1 MLTRTDARVLLLTV
15 IAVTAC
21 ARGDADTPPAP
32 GAGRAGAAPAGGR
45 SQRSVTLGADDVALV
60 RRLSVEDGVPIT
72 GTLRP
77 IQTIAVRSRLEGDLT
92 AVYVREG
99 EPVRA
104 GQVLAVFESLD
115 QQGGEQSARADQ
127 VAAQGELSTAE
138 WNLEQTRELHRVGAV
153 PERDLRAAQQAVA
166 TARARKT
173 AADARLRSMRLGVRD
188 TRVLAPASATVQT
201 RHVEPGEHVGRG
213 AQLFTL
219 VRNDVLELAAA
230 VPERRA
236 SSITIGQRVRFEAGG
251 RQFEGRVSRFSPTI
265 DPSTRA
271 LTVYIQVPNANSQL
285 KGGTFASGTVV
296 SRTIG
301 DALTVPIPA
310 IRQGTTGSSFVYRI
324 AGDVVEQTPVTL
336 GVVNESAGVAQVL
349 SGVAEGDRVIVG
361 NVGTIG
367 RGMRVQIIGGDA
379 PPPAAAGT
387 RPPGPMPRPR

>member
-1 MLTRTDARVLLLTV
+1 M
-15 IAVTAC
+15 AVAGC
-21 ARGDADTPPAP
+21 SRGDGEPAQAAGVQRAP
-32 GAGRAGAAPAGGR
+32 GAAAGGR
-45 SQRSVTLGADDVALV
+45 PQRAVTLGATDVALA
-60 RRLSVEDGVPIT
+60 RRAAIEEGIPIT

-77 IQTIAVRSRLEGDLT
+77 IQTIEVRSRLEGALT

-104 GQVLAVFESLD
+104 RQVLAVFESLD
-115 QQGGEQSARADQ
+115 QQGSEQSARADQ

-153 PERDLRAAQQAVA
+153 PELDLRAAQQAVA
-166 TARARKT
+166 TARAQKA

-201 RHVEPGEHVGRG
+201 RHVEPGEHVSRG
-213 AQLFTL
+213 AQLLTL

-271 LTVYIQVPNANSQL
+271 LTVYIQVPNANAQL
-285 KGGTFASGTVV
+285 KGGTFATGTVV
-296 SRTIG
+296 SRTIA

-310 IRQGTTGSSFVYRI
+310 VRQSASGSTFVYKI
-324 AGDVVEQTPVTL
+324 AGGVVEQPEVTL
-336 GVVNESAGVAQVL
+336 GVVNEAAGLAQVL
-349 SGVAEGDRVIVG
+349 TGLAEGDRVIVG

-367 RGMRVQIIGGDA
+367 RGMRVDIIGGDA
-379 PPPAAAGT
+379 APAAGRTPA
-387 RPPGPMPRPR
+387 PLPRPR

>member
-1 MLTRTDARVLLLTV
+1 MRALVLALV
-15 IAVTAC
+15 AVAAC
-21 ARGDADTPPAP
+21 SRGDADTPRTAAAAQAAP
-32 GAGRAGAAPAGGR
+32 GAPGGR
-45 SQRSVTLGADDVALV
+45 PQRTVTLGAVDVAEA
-60 RRLSVEDGVPIT
+60 RKTSVEEGVPIT

-77 IQTIAVRSRLEGDLT
+77 IQTIEVRSRLEGDLT
-92 AVYVREG
+92 AVYVRDG
-99 EPVRA
+99 EAVRA

-127 VAAQGELSTAE
+127 VAAAGELATAQ
-138 WNLEQTRELHRVGAV
+138 WNLEQTRELHRVGAI

-166 TARARKT
+166 TAQARKT

-188 TRVLAPASATVQT
+188 TRVLAPTSATVQT
-201 RHVEPGEHVGRG
+201 RHVEPGEHVPRG

-236 SSITIGQRVRFEAGG
+236 SSITVGQRVRFDAGG

-271 LTVYIQVPNANSQL
+271 LTVYIQVPNANAQL

-296 SRTIG
+296 ARTIA

-310 IRQGTTGSSFVYRI
+310 IRQSATGGSFVYRV
-324 AGDVVEQTPVTL
+324 AGGVIEQPEITV
-336 GVVNESAGVAQVL
+336 GVVNESAGLAQVL
-349 SGVAEGDRVIVG
+349 SGLAEGDRVIVG
-361 NVGTIG
+361 NVGTVG
-367 RGMRVQIIGGDA
+367 RGMRVEIIGGDA
-379 PPPAAAGT
+379 PPGQAGAAPQTA
-387 RPPGPMPRPR
+387 PRPR

>member
-1 MLTRTDARVLLLTV
+1 MRLRTDVRPLVLAFV
-15 IAVTAC
+15 AIAAC
-21 ARGDADTPPAP
+21 SRSDADTPAAAQTP
-32 GAGRAGAAPAGGR
+32 GAPAGAR
-45 SQRSVTLGADDVALV
+45 AQRSVTLGAEDVALV
-60 RRLSVEDGVPIT
+60 RTASVEDGVPIT

-77 IQTIAVRSRLEGDLT
+77 IQTIDVRSRLEGDLT
-92 AVYVREG
+92 AVYVLEG
-99 EPVRA
+99 ESVRT

-153 PERDLRAAQQAVA
+153 PERDLRAAQQAVT
-166 TARARKT
+166 TARARKA

-188 TRVLAPASATVQT
+188 TRVLAPTSASVLT
-201 RHVEPGEHVGRG
+201 RHVEPGEHVARG

-236 SSITIGQRVRFEAGG
+236 SSITVGQLVRFDAGG
-251 RQFEGRVSRFSPTI
+251 RQFEGRVARFSPTI

-271 LTVYIQVPNANSQL
+271 LTVYIRVPNAGGQL

-296 SRTIG
+296 SRTIAG
-301 DALTVPIPA
+301 ALIVPIPA
-310 IRQGTTGSSFVYRI
+310 IRQLASGESFVYKI
-324 AGDVVEQTPVTL
+324 AGGVVEQPVVTV
-336 GVVNESAGVAQVL
+336 GVVNENAGVAQVL
-349 SGVAEGDRVIVG
+349 TGLAAGDRVIVG

-367 RGMRVQIIGGDA
+367 RGMAVEVIGGDSTAAQAVA
-379 PPPAAAGT
+379 PAQPA
-387 RPPGPMPRPR
+387 PRPR

>member
-1 MLTRTDARVLLLTV
+1 MRPLVLAFV
-15 IAVTAC
+15 AVAAC
-21 ARGDADTPPAP
+21 SRGEADTPA
-32 GAGRAGAAPAGGR
+32 AGAGAAPAGAPAGGR
-45 SQRSVTLGADDVALV
+45 PQRAVTLGPTDIATA
-60 RRLSVEDGVPIT
+60 RNTSVEEGVPIT

-77 IQTIAVRSRLEGDLT
+77 IQTIDVRSRLEGDLT
-92 AVYVREG
+92 AVYAREG
-99 EPVRA
+99 ESVRT

-138 WNLEQTRELHRVGAV
+138 WNLEQTRELHRLGAV
-153 PERDLRAAQQAVA
+153 PERDLRAAQQAVT
-166 TARARKT
+166 TARARKA

-188 TRVLAPASATVQT
+188 TRVLAPSSATVQT
-201 RHVEPGEHVGRG
+201 RHVEPGEHVARG

-236 SSITIGQRVRFEAGG
+236 SSISVGQRVRFEAGG

-271 LTVYIQVPNANSQL
+271 LTVYVQVPNGNALL

-296 SRTIG
+296 SRTIS

-310 IRQGTTGSSFVYRI
+310 VRQAASGESFVYKI
-324 AGDVVEQTPVTL
+324 AGGVIEQPTVTV
-336 GVVNESAGVAQVL
+336 GVINEATGLAQIL
-349 SGVAEGDRVIVG
+349 SGLAAGDRVIVG
-361 NVGTIG
+361 NVGTVG
-367 RGMRVQIIGGDA
+367 RGMRVEIIGGDA
-379 PPPAAAGT
+379 PAATGAATQPA
-387 RPPGPMPRPR
+387 PRPR

>member
-1 MLTRTDARVLLLTV
+1 MRLLALACV
-15 IAVTAC
+15 AVAAC
-21 ARGDADTPPAP
+21 SRGEADTPA
-32 GAGRAGAAPAGGR
+32 AGAGAAPAGAPAGGR
-45 SQRSVTLGADDVALV
+45 AQRAVTLGPTDIATA
-60 RRLSVEDGVPIT
+60 RNTSVEEGVPIT

-77 IQTIAVRSRLEGDLT
+77 IQTIGVRSRLEGDLT
-92 AVYVREG
+92 AVYAREG
-99 EPVRA
+99 ESVRA

-153 PERDLRAAQQAVA
+153 PERDLRAAQQAVT
-166 TARARKT
+166 TARARKA
-173 AADARLRSMRLGVRD
+173 AADARLRSMRLGLRD
-188 TRVLAPASATVQT
+188 TRVLAPSSATVQT
-201 RHVEPGEHVGRG
+201 RHVEPGEHVVRG

-236 SSITIGQRVRFEAGG
+236 SSISVGQRVRFEAGG

-271 LTVYIQVPNANSQL
+271 LTVYVQVPNGNALL

-296 SRTIG
+296 SRTIS

-310 IRQGTTGSSFVYRI
+310 VRQAASGESFVYKI
-324 AGDVVEQTPVTL
+324 AGGVIEQPTVTV
-336 GVVNESAGVAQVL
+336 GVINEATGLAQIL
-349 SGVAEGDRVIVG
+349 SGLEAGDRVIVG
-361 NVGTIG
+361 NVGTVG
-367 RGMRVQIIGGDA
+367 RGMRVEIIGGDA
-379 PPPAAAGT
+379 PAGSGSAAQPA
-387 RPPGPMPRPR
+387 PRPR

>member
-1 MLTRTDARVLLLTV
+1 MRKRADLRALA
-15 IAVTAC
+15 IALVALAAC
-21 ARGDADTPPAP
+21 SRGDADAPRTAAAAQAAP
-32 GAGRAGAAPAGGR
+32 GAPAGSR
-45 SQRSVTLGADDVALV
+45 PQRTVTLGAADVAEA
-60 RRLSVEDGVPIT
+60 RQTPIEEGVPIT

-77 IQTIAVRSRLEGDLT
+77 IQTIEVRSRLEGDLT

-99 EPVRA
+99 EAVRA
-104 GQVLAVFESLD
+104 GQLLAVFESLD

-127 VAAQGELSTAE
+127 VAAQGELSTAQ
-138 WNLEQTRELHRVGAV
+138 WNLEQTRELYRVGAV

-166 TARARKT
+166 TAQARKT

-188 TRVLAPASATVQT
+188 TRVLAPTSATVQT
-201 RHVEPGEHVGRG
+201 RHVEPGEHVSRG
-213 AQLFTL
+213 AQLITL

-236 SSITIGQRVRFEAGG
+236 SSITVGQRVRFEAGG

-271 LTVYIQVPNANSQL
+271 LTVYIQVPNANAQL

-296 SRTIG
+296 SRTIA

-310 IRQGTTGSSFVYRI
+310 IRQSATGGSFVYRI
-324 AGDVVEQTPVTL
+324 AGGVIEQPEVTL
-336 GVVNESAGVAQVL
+336 GVVDESAGLAQIT
-349 SGVAEGDRVIVG
+349 SGLAAGDRVIVG

-367 RGMRVQIIGGDA
+367 RGMRVEIIGGDA
-379 PPPAAAGT
+379 PTGQAGAARTA
-387 RPPGPMPRPR
+387 PGPR

>member
-1 MLTRTDARVLLLTV
+1 MLRTDARALVLGFFAL
-15 IAVTAC
+15 AAC
-21 ARGDADTPPAP
+21 SSGDADTTTPAAART
-32 GAGRAGAAPAGGR
+32 AGGPPAGGR
-45 SQRSVTLGADDVALV
+45 PQRSVTLGPTDVALV
-60 RRLSVEDGVPIT
+60 RRASVEEGVPIT

-77 IQTIAVRSRLEGDLT
+77 IQTIEVRSRLEGDLT

-99 EPVRA
+99 TAVRT

-138 WNLEQTRELHRVGAV
+138 WNLEQTRELHRLGAV
-153 PERDLRAAQQAVA
+153 PERDLRAAQQAVT
-166 TARARKT
+166 TARARKA

-188 TRVLAPASATVQT
+188 TRVLAPTSATVQT
-201 RHVEPGEHVGRG
+201 RHVEPGEHVSRG

-236 SSITIGQRVRFEAGG
+236 SSITVGQRVRFEAGG
-251 RQFEGRVSRFSPTI
+251 KQFEGRVARFSPTI
-265 DPSTRA
+265 DASTRA
-271 LTVYIQVPNANSQL
+271 LTVYIQVPNASGAL

-296 SRTIG
+296 SRTIA

-310 IRQGTTGSSFVYRI
+310 IRQQATGESFVYKI
-324 AGDVVEQTPVTL
+324 AGGVVEQATVTV
-336 GVVNESAGVAQVL
+336 GVINESTGLAQILTGL
-349 SGVAEGDRVIVG
+349 SDGDRVIVG

-367 RGMRVQIIGGDA
+367 RGMKVEIIGGDTPPQGGGATA
-379 PPPAAAGT
+379 PVPA
-387 RPPGPMPRPR
+387 PRPR

>member
-1 MLTRTDARVLLLTV
+1 VLRTDARALVLAL
-15 IAVTAC
+15 IALAAC
-21 ARGDADTPPAP
+21 SRGDADTTTPAAART
-32 GAGRAGAAPAGGR
+32 AGGPPAGGR
-45 SQRSVTLGADDVALV
+45 PQRAVTLGPTDVAV
-60 RRLSVEDGVPIT
+60 ARRAVVEEGVPIT

-77 IQTIAVRSRLEGDLT
+77 IQTIEVRSRLEGDLT

-99 EPVRA
+99 NSVRT

-138 WNLEQTRELHRVGAV
+138 WNLEQTRELHRLGAV

-166 TARARKT
+166 TARARKA

-188 TRVLAPASATVQT
+188 TRVLAPTSGTVQA
-201 RHVEPGEHVGRG
+201 RLVEPGEHVSRG

-236 SSITIGQRVRFEAGG
+236 SSITVGQRVRFEAGG
-251 RQFEGRVSRFSPTI
+251 KQFEGRVSRFSPTI
-265 DPSTRA
+265 DPATRA
-271 LTVYIQVPNANSQL
+271 LTVYVQVPNASGAL

-296 SRTIG
+296 SRTIS

-310 IRQGTTGSSFVYRI
+310 IRQQASGESFVYRI
-324 AGDVVEQTPVTL
+324 AGGVVEQPTVTV
-336 GVVNESAGVAQVL
+336 GVINESAGLAQVL
-349 SGVAEGDRVIVG
+349 TGLAEGDRVIVG

-367 RGMRVQIIGGDA
+367 RGMKVEIIGGDTPQRGAATPA
-379 PPPAAAGT
+379 PA
-387 RPPGPMPRPR
+387 PRPR

>member
-1 MLTRTDARVLLLTV
+1 MFRTDASALVLAF
-15 IAVTAC
+15 IAVAAC
-21 ARGDADTPPAP
+21 SSGDADTTTA
-32 GAGRAGAAPAGGR
+32 AGARPAGGSPGGGR
-45 SQRSVTLGADDVALV
+45 PQRSVTLGPTDVAV
-60 RRLSVEDGVPIT
+60 ARRAAVEEGVPIT

-77 IQTIAVRSRLEGDLT
+77 IQTIEVRSRLEGDLT
-92 AVYVREG
+92 AVYVLEG
-99 EPVRA
+99 NAVRT

-138 WNLEQTRELHRVGAV
+138 WNLEQTRELHRLGAI
-153 PERDLRAAQQAVA
+153 PERDLRAAQQSVT
-166 TARARKT
+166 TARARKA

-201 RHVEPGEHVGRG
+201 RHVEPGEHVSRG
-213 AQLFTL
+213 GPLFTL

-236 SSITIGQRVRFEAGG
+236 SSITVGQRVRFEAGG
-251 RQFEGRVSRFSPTI
+251 KQFEGRVSRFSPTI

-271 LTVYIQVPNANSQL
+271 LTVYIQVPNASGAL

-310 IRQGTTGSSFVYRI
+310 IRQQASGESFVYKI
-324 AGDVVEQTPVTL
+324 AGGVVEQPTVTV
-336 GVVNESAGVAQVL
+336 GVINESTGLAQVL
-349 SGVAEGDRVIVG
+349 AGLADGDRVIVG

-367 RGMRVQIIGGDA
+367 RGMRVEIIGGDT
-379 PPPAAAGT
+379 PPQGGAASPVPA
-387 RPPGPMPRPR
+387 PRPR